1 MVRMTRAYLELVGV
15 QVTHSKAAR
24 RYRIENVY
32 ARRIGN
38 EYKGFATLKG
48 YDMTLPGRFY
58 TVVRCM
64 MDAYA
69 PCIRSV
75 WHQDNRRT
83 ESFYLQLVVA
93 FKPEKVGLVGP
104 WEHWAEW

>member
-1 MVRMTRAYLELVGV
+1 MTRGYLELVGV
-15 QVTHSKAAR
+15 LVTHSKAAR
-24 RYRIENVY
+24 RYCIENVY

-38 EYKGFATLKG
+38 EYKGYATLKG
-48 YDMTLPGRFY
+48 YDMTLSGRFD

-69 PCIRSV
+69 PCIKHV
-75 WHQDNRRT
+75 WQKDNRRY
-83 ESFYLQLVVA
+83 SRWYLQFVVA
-93 FKPEKVGLVGP
+93 FRPEKVGLVGP